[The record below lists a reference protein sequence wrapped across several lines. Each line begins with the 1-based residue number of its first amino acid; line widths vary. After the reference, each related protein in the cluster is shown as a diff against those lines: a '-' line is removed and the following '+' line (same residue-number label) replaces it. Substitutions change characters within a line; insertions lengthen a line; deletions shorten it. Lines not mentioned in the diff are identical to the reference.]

1 MRKLC
6 ALSLLVLVFCFAMS
20 AAAEEKKPLDPLK
33 LILFAQGDLET
44 KILKI
49 AKN

>member
-20 AAAEEKKPLDPLK
+20 AAAEEEKALDPFK
-33 LILFAQGDLET
+33 LILLT
-44 KILKI
+44 PPSPIPV
-49 AKN
+49 